1 MVPFGFFN
9 VGFGDYR
16 VFMRNGGHESN
27 LNDAATGSIIPSI
40 FHMRGLSIDLLR
52 SKMQTNE
59 AYHENDVRALECNRS
74 VCKCPLSLELSV
86 SLAWDGR

>member
-1 MVPFGFFN
+1 MNDDFIVQSDVVPFGFFN
-9 VGFGDYR
+9 VGFGDYC

-40 FHMRGLSIDLLR
+40 FHMRGLNIDVLR

-59 AYHENDVRALECNRS
+59 AHRKQTRHIVRTMFRHWS
-74 VCKCPLSLELSV
+74 VIGL
-86 SLAWDGR
+86 